1 MSHSLSYRVLHY
13 TDVIWAHHAWI
24 VVAISSVQQR
34 EQHKWRRHEPET
46 KAQAALSLFTVLPA
60 EENTCSEREVVP
72 EAALPSYES
81 ILSVMIFLQASGKGP
96 AEAQGVKNVGSRTRL
111 FTFRRRRRTRLRC
124 LKPAGES
131 NTSAFSKKQKTKV
144 DKQLYLCHL
153 SCRAQNTP
161 TCCFSE
167 ALVSWLSARD
177 ASARSRFS
185 PNNITRLA

>member
-13 TDVIWAHHAWI
+13 TDVIWAHHVWI
-24 VVAISSVQQR
+24 VAAISSVQQP
-34 EQHKWRRHEPET
+34 EQHKWRRREPET
-46 KAQAALSLFTVLPA
+46 KAQAALSLLTVLPA

-111 FTFRRRRRTRLRC
+111 FTFRRRRARLRC

-131 NTSAFSKKQKTKV
+131 NTSAFSRKQKKQTA
-144 DKQLYLCHL
+144 L
-153 SCRAQNTP
+153 SLSSKLQNPKYSYMLLLWSFGVVTV
-161 TCCFSE
+161 CSGRLRSLAFQSE
-167 ALVSWLSARD
+167 QHY
-177 ASARSRFS
+177 
-185 PNNITRLA
+185 